1 MIDCENCKHMGCYT
15 TGIDESPQCT
25 SLVYCKKGYWYG
37 DPEPEPDMRDIDC
50 CADFEF
56 KISATITVD
65 ADCPPE
71 TKKALVDMIEIANK
85 NL

>member
-1 MIDCENCKHMGCYT
+1 MRDCENCKHIGCYT
-15 TGIDESPQCT
+15 TGMDEYPACT
-25 SLVYCKKGYWYG
+25 TLAYCKKGHWDN
-37 DPEPEPDMRDIDC
+37 DPQPEPDELDID
-50 CADFEF
+50 CADFEP